1 MFNFFKRS
9 NKLKEDKAL
18 TVEEMYEL
26 FENLCIERSNR
37 IEKLVLADVDCE
49 SMETDESL
57 IDIDEK
63 IIMLSNDIYKFGE
76 DVDITYLIDAYR
88 YRIIDGNL
96 YDSNYCD
103 EFYKLCDEARK
114 NNNEELGL
122 YAAANASQA
131 DVLLFKINSIK
142 GLPYEEKIA
151 IKYKTNL
158 DIIELAYSA
167 LQEEYIADVYA
178 IMAFRVLGD
187 LDYIEENGISDH
199 WWNAYWHYKA
209 YQYHTAVGNDYNAN
223 LSYDNFNNC
232 VERYNLEIND
242 DLLNEWN
249 QDIPFIDESGNL
261 CHPYLHI
268 KS

>member
-1 MFNFFKRS
+1 M
-9 NKLKEDKAL
+9 NKSLFAFLTFTAVLYGVFSEAKAEDIIRYGAVTNEIKQVELKKEDDVFDSSADIKPL
-18 TVEEMYEL
+18 TVRMSESERQQ
-26 FENLCIERSNR
+26 ENS
-37 IEKLVLADVDCE
+37 
-49 SMETDESL
+49 S
-57 IDIDEK
+57 
-63 IIMLSNDIYKFGE
+63 
-76 DVDITYLIDAYR
+76 
-88 YRIIDGNL
+88 
-96 YDSNYCD
+96 
-103 EFYKLCDEARK
+103 
-114 NNNEELGL
+114 
-122 YAAANASQA
+122 
-131 DVLLFKINSIK
+131 
-142 GLPYEEKIA
+142 
-151 IKYKTNL
+151 
-158 DIIELAYSA
+158 
-167 LQEEYIADVYA
+167 
-178 IMAFRVLGD
+178 D

>member
-1 MFNFFKRS
+1 MFNFFKKS
-9 NKLKEDKAL
+9 NKLKEDNAL

-37 IEKLVLADVDCE
+37 IEELVLADVDCE

-103 EFYKLCDEARK
+103 EFCKLCEEARK
-114 NNNEELGL
+114 NNNDELGL

-158 DIIELAYSA
+158 DIIDLAYSA